1 MSAWR
6 AEARAQVRL
15 ALPVVFVQVGMM
27 AMNVVDVMMVGHVA
41 TGAATQLAAVAVGS
55 LYTWLMLGTCM
66 GVLMA
71 LDPLVAQAAGA
82 EDHAAIGR
90 NMQRGFVLS
99 ALLCLPIVALQ
110 LVAEPVLTFLAQPPD
125 VIPIAGDYV
134 RWAIP
139 SAPAFLAFVVLRQ
152 TLQAL
157 HRMRP
162 IVIAI
167 VAGNLFNVFLD
178 WGFIHGAFGLPALGA
193 VGVSIATSIGRWL
206 MVAVLLAAAW
216 PVVAPYLRPF
226 RRRALELRGL
236 LRMFWLGAPIGA
248 QMLME
253 MSTFSAVGLAM
264 GSLGEAE
271 MAGHQVALSL
281 AALAFMVPLGVSAA
295 AAVRVGHAVGRGD
308 LPALRIATGVAL
320 VAGAG
325 FMTLSAATFALFPEQ
340 LARIYSPDAAVIAM
354 AALLLPLAA
363 AFQVFDGIQVV
374 AAAVLRGAGDTRV
387 PPLLY
392 VLGFWLVGIPLCFLL
407 AFTYEMGPRGLW
419 IGLAVSLA
427 VVAIVLLLRVRWRMR
442 HLPARVSVDDE
453 QEPPALHE
461 DGSPKGERTLMQEAI
476 DRELN
481 ALEGPAGAERG
492 A

>member
-15 ALPVVFVQVGMM
+15 ALPVVVVQVGMM
-27 AMNVVDVMMVGHVA
+27 AMNVVDTMMVGHVDE
-41 TGAATQLAAVAVGS
+41 GAATQIAAVAIGG
-55 LYTWLMLGTCM
+55 LYTWVMLGTCM

-82 EDHAAIGR
+82 GDHAAIGR
-90 NMQRGFVLS
+90 NMQRGFVLG
-99 ALLCLPIVALQ
+99 ALLSLPIAGMAL
-110 LVAEPVLTFLAQPPD
+110 LAEPILTLLQQPPD
-125 VIPIAGDYV
+125 VVPIAGRYAL
-134 RWAIP
+134 WSIP
-139 SAPAFLAFVVLRQ
+139 AVPAFLAFVVLRQ

-167 VAGNLFNVFLD
+167 LAGNVLNVFLD
-178 WGFIHGAFGLPALGA
+178 WGFIHGAFGLPAMGA

-206 MVAVLLAAAW
+206 MVGVLVVVAW
-216 PVVAPYLRPF
+216 PMVAPYLRPF
-226 RRRALELRGL
+226 RRQAFEWKGL
-236 LRMFWLGAPIGA
+236 ARMFGLGAPIGA

-271 MAGHQVALSL
+271 MAGHQVALNL
-281 AALAFMVPLGVSAA
+281 AALAFMVPLGISAA

-308 LPALRIATGVAL
+308 LPALRRAAGVAL

-325 FMTLSAATFALFPEQ
+325 FMTLSATTFALFPEM
-340 LARIYSPDAAVIAM
+340 LARMYSPDAAVIAM

-392 VLGFWLVGIPLCFLL
+392 VLGFWLIGIPLCFIL
-407 AFTYEMGPRGLW
+407 AFWADMGPLGLW
-419 IGLAVSLA
+419 TGLAVSLA
-427 VVAIVLLLRVRWRMR
+427 VVAVVLLLRVRWRVR
-442 HLPARVSVDDE
+442 QLPARVDLDDE
-453 QEPPALHE
+453 RWSAKPRP
-461 DGSPKGERTLMQEAI
+461 DGTVPGEKTMQAAAI

-481 ALEGPAGAERG
+481 VVEGQAGTERPG
-492 A
+492 